1 MRMLGFSVKDAR
13 LKAAAP
19 FDSALRD
26 LRLNRAAARFTKATA
41 TEPARRRRY
50 PSIPRC
56 GISG

>member
-19 FDSALRD
+19 FDPALRD
-26 LRLNRAAARFTKATA
+26 LRLNRAAARFTKA